1 MKRTGPT
8 KLSTRLLIAG
18 LEKKAIKEKQK
29 IWKTIAEKLS
39 KPSRQRIEVKV
50 SKISFLAGKY
60 PEKTFIIAGKAIGNE
75 AMENKAEVIAL
86 SYSEGAKKSIEQS
99 NGTAMLLKEAAEKK
113 FDSSKLMI
121 VA

>member
-8 KLSTRLLIAG
+8 KLSTRLLITG

-50 SKISFLAGKY
+50 SKISFFAGKY
-60 PEKTFIIAGKAIGNE
+60 PEKTFIIAGKVIGNE
-75 AMENKAEVIAL
+75 AMKNKAKVIAL
-86 SYSEGAKKSIEQS
+86 NYSESAKKEITQGKGE
-99 NGTAMLLKEAAEKK
+99 AVLLKEAVGKK